1 MKMTRMIT
9 LASLVFLGAV
19 TLQSCSDEEDVK
31 QEFVADDNT
40 FKSFMSWPLE
50 ATNQGPDP
58 ALGTAHAGNDSTVT
72 RKVYVQNGQDIK
84 DGSYPVGTLIVKH
97 SQNPGSTV
105 NEFTAM
111 AKRGNDFNTT
121 GGDWEWFMLNSDGT
135 IALDGNGNQMRGAD
149 LMGGMCVMCHTQA
162 IQKDYVFSR

>member
-1 MKMTRMIT
+1 MKTKKMIAM
-9 LASLVFLGAV
+9 ASLVFLGAV
-19 TLQSCSDEEDVK
+19 TLQSCSDDEDVK
-31 QEFVADDNT
+31 QEYVADDNS
-40 FKSFMSWPLE
+40 FKNFMSWPLE

-58 ALGTAHAGNDSTVT
+58 ALGTAHGGNDSTVT
-72 RKVYVQNGQDIK
+72 RKVYFQNGQDPK
-84 DGSYPVGTLIVKH
+84 DGTYPVGTLIVKH

-149 LMGGMCVMCHTQA
+149 LMGGMCLQCHTQA
-162 IQKDYVFSR
+162 SSKDYVFSK